1 MIHSDLKAM
10 RYFTVLA
17 ETLSFTSSATKLGMS
32 QPALSL
38 ALQRLEE
45 QMGVPLVSRTN
56 RSVTLTPAGKAYARG
71 AREVLAL
78 VGQIERNVIA
88 IASGGEGVC
97 RIGFVQSASFDVLPQ
112 LLPFLQRQLPGVR
125 FQMSALPSYDQ
136 MHKLEEG
143 ELDLGLVRQSTFASD
158 SLEFTLVHRQRMVAA
173 LPRTHPLATQ
183 TSLKL
188 GSLNADRFV
197 TIDSRILAACGAAGF
212 QPRAALEA
220 FEVPTIL
227 SFVSGGLG
235 VALLP
240 ASCRRFADPA
250 VALIELEDAIEQLE
264 LPLYLVS
271 RTRERDS
278 AVKRVVLAAHSFT
291 SARQL

>member
-1 MIHSDLKAM
+1 MIHSELKTL

-17 ETLSFTSSATKLGMS
+17 ETLSFTSAATKLGMS

-56 RSVTLTPAGKAYARG
+56 RSVVLTPAGKAYARG

-78 VGQIERNVIA
+78 VGQMERNVIA
-88 IASGGEGVC
+88 IASGGEGFC
-97 RIGFVQSASFDVLPQ
+97 RIGFVQSASFDLLPE

-136 MHKLEEG
+136 MYKLEEG

-158 SLEFTLVHRQRMVAA
+158 VLEFTLVHRQRMVAA
-173 LPRTHPLATQ
+173 LPRTHPLANQ
-183 TSLKL
+183 ASLKL
-188 GSLNADRFV
+188 TSLNADRFV
-197 TIDSRILAACGAAGF
+197 TIDSRILAACSAAGF

-250 VALIELEDAIEQLE
+250 VALVELEDTSEHLE

-278 AVKRVVLAAHSFT
+278 AVKRVLLAAHSFT
-291 SARQL
+291 ATRQL